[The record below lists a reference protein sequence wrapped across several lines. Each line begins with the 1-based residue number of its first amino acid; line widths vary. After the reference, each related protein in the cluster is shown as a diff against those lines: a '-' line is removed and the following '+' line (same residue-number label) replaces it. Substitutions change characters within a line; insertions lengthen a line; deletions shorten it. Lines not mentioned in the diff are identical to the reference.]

1 MQARLQEKGTFIH
14 CWWECKLE
22 HTVREKSVRELPQKL
37 KIELPCDT
45 AVPLM
50 GKYLKECESA
60 YNRDFCMTMYL
71 LQHHSQ

>member
-37 KIELPCDT
+37 KIELPYDLVILLLGT
-45 AVPLM
+45 YP
-50 GKYLKECESA
+50 KE
-60 YNRDFCMTMYL
+60 YVRI
-71 LQHHSQ
+71 H